1 MCALLFMTAAT
12 LGCGKKIREELH
24 MCAFINF
31 VNFFLSVI
39 GKTKTLLK
47 TIIQKQDSGRLV
59 WVGQMVAR
67 RF

>member
-1 MCALLFMTAAT
+1 MLFINVWIIIYDCSNAGMWKT
-12 LGCGKKIREELH
+12 KKIREELH
-24 MCAFINF
+24 VCAFINF

-59 WVGQMVAR
+59 WVG
-67 RF
+67 